1 MYSHLYEFTL
11 EEIIENTLSE
21 AFSLKGDLLKDYLI
35 KRYMLLNKIK
45 DTKNIDINSFSKYIC
60 DLLYLDTQNNKFKY
74 YDIWLPISS
83 YFEDSI
89 SNIVSNWEVLS
100 CNCNMLPPGQNT
112 KAKIAQI
119 NSYCSKVIEL
129 GNRKS
134 KKICEPYKKYYYAD
148 VVLSDLNS
156 SYKIN
161 PKFPDVQNIGP
172 LKEKAFSCRTY
183 EDVCKAY
190 INAMLLDSTEHNL
203 VLEKDIETFIYRN
216 YQKYFPGTHIVGR
229 QKEIGCGYFADII
242 LSDEKFN
249 YILEIKNKKD
259 DRLYWQAVNY
269 YRIYSAHSAKPVKI
283 ITIAP
288 EYSEEMKSSL
298 KTLKYV
304 EVMQFSLRIEQG
316 KITELRLEN
325 A

>member
-1 MYSHLYEFTL
+1 M
-11 EEIIENTLSE
+11 
-21 AFSLKGDLLKDYLI
+21 
-35 KRYMLLNKIK
+35 
-45 DTKNIDINSFSKYIC
+45 
-60 DLLYLDTQNNKFKY
+60 
-74 YDIWLPISS
+74 
-83 YFEDSI
+83 ED
-89 SNIVSNWEVLS
+89 
-100 CNCNMLPPGQNT
+100 
-112 KAKIAQI
+112 K
-119 NSYCSKVIEL
+119 
-129 GNRKS
+129 
-134 KKICEPYKKYYYAD
+134 
-148 VVLSDLNS
+148 
-156 SYKIN
+156 
-161 PKFPDVQNIGP
+161 
-172 LKEKAFSCRTY
+172 
-183 EDVCKAY
+183 
-190 INAMLLDSTEHNL
+190 
-203 VLEKDIETFIYRN
+203 
-216 YQKYFPGTHIVGR
+216 
-229 QKEIGCGYFADII
+229 YFADII